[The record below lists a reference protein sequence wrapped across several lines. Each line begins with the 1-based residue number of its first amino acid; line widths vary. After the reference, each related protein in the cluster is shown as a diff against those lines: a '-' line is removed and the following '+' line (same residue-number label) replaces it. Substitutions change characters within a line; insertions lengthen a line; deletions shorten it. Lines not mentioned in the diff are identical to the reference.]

1 MTTKRHIRVLVAEDD
16 PSVRAALVGLI
27 QAEPSFELVGET
39 ASAADAIELAGQ
51 EQPDVAVIDVR
62 MPGGGPAAVR
72 GIKRKSPGTRMI
84 AFSAADDRATVLEML
99 EAGVV
104 GYLVKGSSIESI
116 VDSVEQAASGQSS
129 LSVEIT
135 GDVIEELVGQLSVR
149 RRAEDRRRQREFR
162 VRRAMESDTLGI
174 VFQPICDLNTG
185 KAVGAEALARFHVS
199 PERAPDRWF
208 AEASEVGLRRELEL
222 VALRHAL
229 SNLSELP
236 KGLFLSVNISPTT
249 VRTPSFRKTMEGV
262 DAKRIVLEVTEHT
275 PVEDYDALNDALKRV
290 RVLGARLAIDDAG
303 AGFASLRH
311 ILRLAPDFVK
321 LDRTLIDDI
330 EHDRSHQALAAGLIS
345 FAKKIDATIVAEG
358 IERDGQLRAL
368 RELGVSC
375 GQGFLLARPSPL
387 PLARAVPGN
396 RFGRSRASVRAA
408 ATRVAR

>member
-1 MTTKRHIRVLVAEDD
+1 MTKRHIRVLVAEDD

-51 EQPDVAVIDVR
+51 ERPDVAVIDVR

-162 VRRAMESDTLGI
+162 VRRAMESDALGV

-236 KGLFLSVNISPTT
+236 KGLFLSVNISPAT
-249 VRTPSFRKTMEGV
+249 VRTPSFRKAMEGV

-275 PVEDYDALNDALKRV
+275 PVEDYDALNDALQRV

-345 FAKKIDATIVAEG
+345 FARKIDATIVAEG

-375 GQGFLLARPSPL
+375 GQGFLLARPAPL
-387 PLARAVPGN
+387 PLAHAVPGN

>member
-51 EQPDVAVIDVR
+51 ERPDVAVIDVR

-162 VRRAMESDTLGI
+162 VRRAMESDALGV

-199 PERAPDRWF
+199 PERTPDRWF

-236 KGLFLSVNISPTT
+236 KGLFLSINISPAT
-249 VRTPSFRKTMEGV
+249 VRTPSFRKAMDDV
-262 DAKRIVLEVTEHT
+262 AANRIVLEVTEHT
-275 PVEDYDALNDALKRV
+275 RVEDYDALNDALQRA
-290 RVLGARLAIDDAG
+290 RALGARLAIDDAG

-345 FAKKIDATIVAEG
+345 FATKIDATIVAEG

-375 GQGFLLARPSPL
+375 GQGFLLARPAPL
-387 PLARAVPGN
+387 PLARVVPGH